1 MIARLLSRRRR
12 MTCRR
17 VTELIT
23 DYLEGAL
30 GPKQR
35 AAFEAHLAQCDGCT
49 AYVEQMRAT
58 IGAAREVDVASLP
71 DELQDQLVELYR
83 RYRSA

>member
-1 MIARLLSRRRR
+1 MFERRRR
-12 MTCRR
+12 RNRFTCRR

-30 GPKQR
+30 DATDR
-35 AAFEAHLAQCDGCT
+35 ARFEAHLATCGGCT

-58 IGAAREVDVASLP
+58 ISTVGQVDVGSLP
-71 DELQDQLVELYR
+71 DELRDDLVELYR
-83 RYRSA
+83 QYRSN